1 MTFAKWTFRLAGI
14 YGLLVLVP
22 MYFFE
27 QKIGRDFPPAITHPE
42 HFYGFLGVAVAWQ
55 FAFLLLAQD
64 PVRYRPLMLVAVLEK
79 AGYGIAT
86 VVLFSL
92 GRISRRA
99 REEEPNRESMELP
112 HPTKHLP
119 QSQLQ
124 ASAEVFRLV
133 CAFSMQR
140 PNARFVFDVLTPC
153 SQHQRARRVWAL
165 QRQPRFVLLPRAT

>member
-27 QKIGRDFPPAITHPE
+27 EKIGQDFPPAITHPE

-64 PVRYRPLMLVAVLEK
+64 PIRYRPLMLVAVLEK

-86 VVLFSL
+86 IVLFSL
-92 GRISRRA
+92 GRVPALVLSTGLMDLVLGTLFVAAFFRTRR
-99 REEEPNRESMELP
+99 N
-112 HPTKHLP
+112 
-119 QSQLQ
+119 
-124 ASAEVFRLV
+124 
-133 CAFSMQR
+133 
-140 PNARFVFDVLTPC
+140 
-153 SQHQRARRVWAL
+153 
-165 QRQPRFVLLPRAT
+165 

>member
-27 QKIGRDFPPAITHPE
+27 EKIGRDFPPAITHPE

-64 PVRYRPLMLVAVLEK
+64 PIRYRPLMLVAVLEK

-86 VVLFSL
+86 IVLFSL
-92 GRISRRA
+92 GRVPALVLSTGMMDLVLGTLFVTAFFRTRR
-99 REEEPNRESMELP
+99 N
-112 HPTKHLP
+112 
-119 QSQLQ
+119 
-124 ASAEVFRLV
+124 
-133 CAFSMQR
+133 
-140 PNARFVFDVLTPC
+140 
-153 SQHQRARRVWAL
+153 
-165 QRQPRFVLLPRAT
+165 